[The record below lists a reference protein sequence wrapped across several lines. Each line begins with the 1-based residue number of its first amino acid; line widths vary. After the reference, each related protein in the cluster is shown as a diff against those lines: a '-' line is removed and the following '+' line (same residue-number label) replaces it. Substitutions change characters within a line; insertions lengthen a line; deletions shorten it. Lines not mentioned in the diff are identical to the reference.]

1 MKKVFATLR
10 ALVEVMEALS
20 KDADPHGAGRHIM
33 EEVTVSYLLFYMDH
47 QVTEHFKH
55 ACTCCFVESVS
66 TFHIHADLGLADARV
81 C

>member
-33 EEVTVSYLLFYMDH
+33 EEVPVSYLLFCMDH
-47 QVTEHFKH
+47 
-55 ACTCCFVESVS
+55 
-66 TFHIHADLGLADARV
+66 
-81 C
+81 

>member
-10 ALVEVMEALS
+10 ALVDVMEALS

-55 ACTCCFVESVS
+55 SCTCCLVESVS
-66 TFHIHADLGLADARV
+66 TFHIHADLGLAIA
-81 C
+81 